1 MKIAASNVQ
10 MDSAHSALKHREVH
24 ESFRSWGGN
33 RPAANN
39 PQNNGGNAGR
49 VQISSAAR
57 ELAAADGGSQASE
70 IDGDIRE
77 QVAKDPKTQLI
88 RSMVEFFLGHEV
100 EVFDSSELQSKMQ
113 STRSQQASV
122 QATLERSQAGF
133 EYTRRE
139 TYHEVEATQFAAEG
153 VVRTTDGREISFKL
167 ELTMQRE
174 FYQES
179 SQSLRVGQE
188 PRRKD
193 PLVLNFNGNAAQL
206 TDQRFAFDL
215 NGDGGPENINFVAS
229 GSGFL
234 VFDRNNDGKV
244 NDGKELFG
252 PQTDNGFAELA
263 KLDDDGNGWIDE
275 SDSAFGQLRIWSLDQ
290 NGEKQLQTL
299 AAAGVGAI
307 HLGQVDTPF
316 EIKDAGNQ
324 LQGAVRSTGIF
335 LQENGNTGTIQQIDL
350 TA

>member
-24 ESFRSWGGN
+24 ESFRSWGGS
-33 RPAANN
+33 RPTANN
-39 PQNNGGNAGR
+39 PQNSGGNAGR
-49 VQISSAAR
+49 VQISPAGR
-57 ELAAADGGSQASE
+57 ELAAADSSPQASE
-70 IDGDIRE
+70 IDDDIRE

-88 RSMVEFFLGHEV
+88 RSMVEFFLGHEID
-100 EVFDSSELQSKMQ
+100 VFDSTELQSEMQ

-139 TYHEVEATQFAAEG
+139 TYREVEATQFAAEG

-215 NGDGGPENINFVAS
+215 NGDGSPENINFVAS

-275 SDSAFGQLRIWSLDQ
+275 NDAAFDQLRVWTKDASGGDRLA
-290 NGEKQLQTL
+290 TL
-299 AAAGVGAI
+299 HQANVGALSLGRI
-307 HLGQVDTPF
+307 ATPFDLKDGANALLGQ
-316 EIKDAGNQ
+316 I
-324 LQGAVRSTGIF
+324 RSSGVF
-335 LQENGNTGTIQQIDL
+335 LQEDGRAGTMQQIDL
-350 TA
+350 TV

>member
-10 MDSAHSALKHREVH
+10 MDSTHAALKHREVH

-33 RPAANN
+33 RPTPNAPGSGEN
-39 PQNNGGNAGR
+39 PGR
-49 VQISSAAR
+49 VQISSTGR
-57 ELAAADGGSQASE
+57 ELAAADSGPQASE
-70 IDGDIRE
+70 IDDDIRE

-88 RSMVEFFLGHEV
+88 RSMVEFFLGHEID
-100 EVFDSSELQSKMQ
+100 VFDSTELQSEMQ

-139 TYHEVEATQFAAEG
+139 TYREIETTQFAAEG
-153 VVRTTDGREISFKL
+153 MVRTTDGQEISFKL

-215 NGDGGPENINFVAS
+215 NADGSPENINFVAS

-275 SDSAFGQLRIWSLDQ
+275 NDSAFGRLRIWSLDQ

-299 AAAGVGAI
+299 EATGVGAI
-307 HLGQVDTPF
+307 HLGQVGTPF
-316 EIKDAGNQ
+316 EIKDASNQ
-324 LQGAVRSTGIF
+324 LLGAVRSTGIF